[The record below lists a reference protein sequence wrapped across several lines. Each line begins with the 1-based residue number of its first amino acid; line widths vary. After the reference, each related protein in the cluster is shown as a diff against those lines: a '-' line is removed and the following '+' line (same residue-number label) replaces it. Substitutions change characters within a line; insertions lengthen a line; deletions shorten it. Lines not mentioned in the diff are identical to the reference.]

1 MYFAKTSIKWNNGA
15 KAFIDS
21 TSTGHAYGR
30 IYLITAEQFCEIH
43 QKEGADYGKCMFLDV
58 IDGKPVFTFTDKQK
72 NQPRLPSHSYFKTIY
87 EGLVE
92 CYGETITNKSLGL
105 YLINCV
111 MEENVFEVL
120 KTIRTSEHSVT
131 IDDSVLSTQINESYV
146 CSAIEWLMEMGV
158 LQKDKSCVEEDRY
171 FTTNNTEVRQLI
183 DEMINVV
190 A

>member
-1 MYFAKTSIKWNNGA
+1 
-15 KAFIDS
+15 
-21 TSTGHAYGR
+21 
-30 IYLITAEQFCEIH
+30 
-43 QKEGADYGKCMFLDV
+43 
-58 IDGKPVFTFTDKQK
+58 
-72 NQPRLPSHSYFKTIY
+72 
-87 EGLVE
+87 
-92 CYGETITNKSLGL
+92 
-105 YLINCV
+105 

-131 IDDSVLSTQINESYV
+131 IDDIVLSTQINESYV

-171 FTTNNTEVRQLI
+171 FTTNNTEIRQLI